1 MGQDTSCQ
9 RLCCT
14 EINKPRYEISENG
27 SARAVHW
34 DQEQDKQYFLSP
46 KIVQYEDQEMN
57 LNSGQKKVKKSF
69 NLAEQ
74 EELVD
79 TSNIFHIDD
88 PSTKSQ
94 NSQKIKKNIV
104 SFLTSKDS
112 LSDVNKSCLSIV
124 NYLCLNQTQMKKFNL
139 TKELTLTSSGANNQQ
154 QLTNNDQEDQWI
166 WKEVQD
172 IFNQLFPNNLN
183 EVFIEYDSNWQGLYL
198 ISALNSLCLKP
209 VYLLRMFETKSKQI
223 DNPDITF
230 NNQLTKSQD
239 ETKINQFY
247 VHFLFNGII
256 QKVCVDNNI
265 PFIPKKKQCL
275 FIQSHPY
282 GFSPLLLKAYSSLFG
297 GYQAIQRGIFGQLI
311 RDITW
316 APYEYI
322 TIQDL
327 VSTFQYISENLKKKY
342 LVTLCKSLDN
352 YWVDTI
358 VTISQELGI
367 DKVNLI
373 IDETLFSIF
382 IQNYQLTLFLF
393 YQVLLK
399 KGQDGSLRW
408 VHFQDINQMYTYCGV
423 NKCNEEYYYSYIT
436 QNLNK
441 NMHTEILVVQLEN
454 SQAANHAFITFS
466 QQDKRLFLNQSS
478 NSSFSYDFVRMILV
492 KGSLNV
498 VNRQINIESYI
509 YDHVQVGRDSTI
521 ECNLSQGTYL
531 LYLEIEK
538 STSLQSKICINSYS
552 QHKIQFQ
559 FAESQELFNVFNPQ
573 NNGAN
578 TKSDVIKN
586 ENNNESRLID
596 QFLICQ
602 TKRLT
607 ENSNIIFSYQDD
619 SEIIRINGLAAGN
632 IFFIYQNN
640 SKYGSVLQEKHRIRK
655 RNDALFCREWQV
667 EIYPQQK
674 KIFSYPLQN
683 GEDINDIII
692 DLVYTNINLIDKKVL
707 LNIKSIENMRQVI
720 KEQRQLNGIPINS
733 YMYTYSYPGG
743 YSIYF
748 ENFSKFSCTETLYY
762 NIINLQGEDFNIQ
775 NKFIIFLLNPG
786 QTKLFN
792 VKRIDLLQPCDL
804 QLKSIYQFHQ

>member
-14 EINKPRYEISENG
+14 EISKPRYEISEYG

-34 DQEQDKQYFLSP
+34 DQEQDKQNFLSP
-46 KIVQYEDQEMN
+46 KIVQYEDQESN
-57 LNSGQKKVKKSF
+57 LNYGQKKVKKNF

-94 NSQKIKKNIV
+94 NSQNIKKNIV
-104 SFLTSKDS
+104 SFLASKDS

-139 TKELTLTSSGANNQQ
+139 TKELTLTSSGTNNQQ
-154 QLTNNDQEDQWI
+154 QMINNDLEDQWV

-183 EVFIEYDSNWQGLYL
+183 EVYIEYDSNWQGLYL

-209 VYLLRMFETKSKQI
+209 VYLLRMFETKSKQA

-230 NNQLTKSQD
+230 NNQLTKNQD
-239 ETKINQFY
+239 EININQFF

-256 QKVCVDNNI
+256 QKVCVDNNL
-265 PFIPKKKQCL
+265 PFIPKIKKCL
-275 FIQSHPY
+275 FIQSQPY
-282 GFSPLLLKAYSSLFG
+282 GFSPLFLKAYSSLFG
-297 GYQAIQRGIFGQLI
+297 GYQAVQRGIFGQLI

-327 VSTFQYISENLKKKY
+327 ISTFQYISENLKKKY

-352 YWVDTI
+352 YWVDTV
-358 VTISQELGI
+358 VTVSQEYGI
-367 DKVNLI
+367 DK
-373 IDETLFSIF
+373 
-382 IQNYQLTLFLF
+382 
-393 YQVLLK
+393 VLLK

-408 VHFQDINQMYTYCGV
+408 VHFQDLNQMYTYCGV

-441 NMHTEILVVQLEN
+441 NMHNEIFVVQLES
-454 SQAANHAFITFS
+454 SQSQNHAFITFS
-466 QQDKRLFLNQSS
+466 QQDKRLFLNQAKKCD
-478 NSSFSYDFVRMILV
+478 FSYNFARIILV

-509 YDHVQVGRDSTI
+509 QDHIQVGRDTTI
-521 ECNLSQGTYL
+521 ECNLNQGTYL

-538 STSLQSKICINSYS
+538 STNLQQKICVNSYS
-552 QHKIQFQ
+552 LHKIQFQ
-559 FAESQELFNVFNPQ
+559 FAESQELFNIFSPQ
-573 NNGAN
+573 DGKNI
-578 TKSDVIKN
+578 KSDVIKN
-586 ENNNESRLID
+586 ENNEARLID
-596 QFLICQ
+596 QFLACQ
-602 TKRLT
+602 IKSIT
-607 ENSNIIFSYQDD
+607 ENTSNIQSYQDD

-655 RNDALFCREWQV
+655 RNDSLFCREWQV
-667 EIYPQQK
+667 EIYPLQK
-674 KIFSYPLQN
+674 KIFSYPLQK
-683 GEDINDIII
+683 GEDVDDIII
-692 DLVYTNINLIDKKVL
+692 DLVYININLLDKKIM
-707 LNIKSIENMRQVI
+707 LNIKSIENMKQVV
-720 KEQRQLNGIPINS
+720 KEQRQLNGIPANCF
-733 YMYTYSYPGG
+733 MYTYSYPGG
-743 YSIYF
+743 YSLYF
-748 ENFSKFSCTETLYY
+748 ENFTKFSCTETLYY
-762 NIINLQGEDFNIQ
+762 KIINLQGEDFEIQ
-775 NKFIIFLLNPG
+775 NKSIVFLLNPG
-786 QTKLFN
+786 QSKLFN
-792 VKRIDLLQPCDL
+792 LKRIDIQQPYDL